1 MEQRE
6 VKIVVKRRRTILD
19 KATLMDKG
27 IKIPNLERFMWT

>member
-6 VKIVVKRRRTILD
+6 VEIVVKRRRTILD